1 MANGLVLLGAG
12 SSGSNGSLTPP
23 SVAPVLTVEAEM
35 GSTTANLSWTPSNK
49 TGSAGFVYNV
59 YRSIDGFVLM
69 HIITLDASYLTY
81 NDENSGA
88 SGELYEYYIIPKN
101 NAGEGPSSNTASVVL
116 PGESNRLLLNA
127 GGNLLLNQTGVLLI
141 NG

>member
-23 SVAPVLTVEAEM
+23 SVAPVLTA
-35 GSTTANLSWTPSNK
+35 STTPGAYSAILEWTASNK
-49 TGSAGFVYNV
+49 TSSPGFQYVIYVTIGTNPEGIAGYSTDLVFFYE
-59 YRSIDGFVLM
+59 DLAATG
-69 HIITLDASYLTY
+69 
-81 NDENSGA
+81 DEYFFRVVP
-88 SGELYEYYIIPKN
+88 EN